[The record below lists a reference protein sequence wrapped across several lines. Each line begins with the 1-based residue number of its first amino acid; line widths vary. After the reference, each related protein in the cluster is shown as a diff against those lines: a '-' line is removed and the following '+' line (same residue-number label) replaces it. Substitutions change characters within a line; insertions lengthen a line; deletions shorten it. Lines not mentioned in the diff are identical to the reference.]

1 MAPEFGID
9 TVMPG
14 FMLMM
19 DQNNWNPNRLKPTP
33 RAVVDAMTLTFVIIV
48 VSSYRFKEIN
58 AGLSVEVSIVLMV
71 SLTSFAF
78 PWLRWCG

>member
-9 TVMPG
+9 TVMPR

-19 DQNNWNPNRLKPTP
+19 DQNNWNPNRLKPTT

>member
-19 DQNNWNPNRLKPTP
+19 DQNNWNPNRLKPTT

-78 PWLRWCG
+78 PRLRWRG